1 MPAEPGRSA
10 VTIQAIETYY
20 AGHLFRSRLEARW
33 AVVFDSLG
41 LRWEYEPQGYL
52 VGEDRRPYLPDFYL
66 TDLGWWV
73 EVKGASDRLNVS
85 LLTDAVH
92 PDHGLGR
99 TDPFYKTNLL
109 ILGDIPR
116 EDGPHAH
123 FTISRSAALG
133 RGPMHCD
140 NGCPVTSPQ
149 FGLHHFNPIPDTVPT
164 TVLDKLR
171 VTVSQYERLRRQGAI
186 LTPACRTS
194 SEQPQDDLTQAIPL
208 ARHIALP
215 RVEAAYT
222 LGRTARFEHGQT
234 P

>member
-1 MPAEPGRSA
+1 M
-10 VTIQAIETYY
+10 TIQAIETYY

-33 AVVFDSLG
+33 AVIFNSLG
-41 LRWEYEPQGYL
+41 IRWEYEPQGYL

-73 EVKGASDRLNVS
+73 EVKGASDRLDVS

-99 TDPFYKTNLL
+99 TDPFYKTNIL

-116 EDGPHAH
+116 EERPHAH

-133 RGPMHCD
+133 RGPMRCD

-149 FGLHHFNPIPDTVPT
+149 FGLHHFSPIPDTVPT
-164 TVLDKLR
+164 AVLDKLR
-171 VTVSQYERLRRQGAI
+171 ITVSQYERLRHWGAI

-194 SEQPQDDLTQAIPL
+194 SKQPQDDLTQAIPL

-215 RVEAAYT
+215 RLEAAYT

-234 P
+234 PQRA